1 MGALTIWEY
10 LILAALIWLI
20 LSNRSRRGGHGHST
34 TILNSYVITH
44 WSVRDGE
51 ARGNLIDIRGRRAG
65 LISYFL
71 HTVGI
76 DPKISLLV
84 DRHNVCVEEGS
95 LNGFMR
101 ESVPITRIAAGIHG
115 YSKPWKR
122 AVGLTAVLLFLIYLI
137 SSIALSKAAASIL
150 VFLAP
155 AGGWIYYKLHKSLVV
170 AVETTGGGV
179 LGLSF
184 MPSVIEGIS
193 VDEEQAAK
201 VIHII
206 EKLMFAPPAPS
217 LPAAEISELPAIDQT
232 IELPQTPLSA
242 APKTT
247 DPAICEFCP
256 ECGQRND
263 DHLSA
268 CKYCGA
274 TFAHS

>member
-1 MGALTIWEY
+1 MGALSIWSL
-10 LILAALIWLI
+10 LIPAAVIWLI
-20 LSNRSRRGGHGHST
+20 VATLSRRGGHGNATSS
-34 TILNSYVITH
+34 LSSYVITH
-44 WSVRDGE
+44 WSVSEGRTSGS
-51 ARGNLIDIRGRRAG
+51 LVDIRGRRAG

-76 DPKISLLV
+76 DPKINILI
-84 DRHNVCVEEGS
+84 DRNKVCVQEGS
-95 LNGFMR
+95 LSGFMR
-101 ESVPITRIAAGIHG
+101 QSVPISRISAGIHG

-122 AVGLTAVLLFLIYLI
+122 AVGLTAILLFLILP
-137 SSIALSKAAASIL
+137 IADTSTAASPLI
-150 VFLAP
+150 FLAP
-155 AGGWIYYKLHKSLVV
+155 VGGWIYYKLHKSLVV

-206 EKLMFAPPAPS
+206 EKLMFSPPAPS